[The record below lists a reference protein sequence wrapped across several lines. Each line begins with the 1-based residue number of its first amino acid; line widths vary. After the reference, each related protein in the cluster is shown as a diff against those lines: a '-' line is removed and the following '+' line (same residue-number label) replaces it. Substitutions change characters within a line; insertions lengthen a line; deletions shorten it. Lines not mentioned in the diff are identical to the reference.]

1 MFFCLKYNV
10 SMNLYYNKE
19 KLNKTLQTFNVL
31 TNANICV
38 FDCDFTPI
46 ASAGEFPC
54 FCYNIRKKNKLE
66 KKCIIS
72 DMLFA
77 DQCVKNKTSITYT
90 CHAGIVETISPI
102 FFEDVLIGY
111 IIFGGLR
118 DLEDKFSNEIS
129 VKKACELYN
138 LNFLE
143 FLSYY
148 NEIPSFTHKQLEAYL
163 EVLKLSIKNI
173 LVENLLMPNPS
184 LYATKIL
191 TYLHNNYDKSLKIC
205 DLCKEFN
212 MSEKTL
218 YKIVKQITNKTI
230 NEYIT
235 CLRIEKAKRLLNT
248 TDLPISEI
256 AYLVGYTDY
265 NYFIRVFKKQEKLS
279 PLKYKKL
286 KA

>member
-1 MFFCLKYNV
+1 
-10 SMNLYYNKE
+10 MNLYYNKE

-54 FCYNIRKKNKLE
+54 FCYNVRKQNNLE
-66 KKCIIS
+66 KKCLIS
-72 DMLFA
+72 DTLFA
-77 DQCVKNKTSITYT
+77 NQCVKTKNSITYT

-102 FFEDVLIGY
+102 FLEGVLIGY

-118 DLEDKFSNEIS
+118 DIEGEFSSENS

-138 LNFLE
+138 LNYLE

-148 NEIPSFTHKQLEAYL
+148 NEIPSFTHKQLDAYL

-184 LYATKIL
+184 LYTTKIL
-191 TYLHNNYDKSLKIC
+191 TYLQNNYDKALKIC

-212 MSEKTL
+212 TSEKTL
-218 YKIVKQITNKTI
+218 YKIVKQNTNKTV

-235 CLRIEKAKRLLNT
+235 YLRVEKAKRLLTT
-248 TDLPISEI
+248 TDLPITEI
-256 AYLVGYTDY
+256 AYLVGYADY
-265 NYFIRVFKKQEKLS
+265 NYFIRVFKKQEKL
-279 PLKYKKL
+279 PPFKYRKFKN
-286 KA
+286 